1 MAPTLDQATLDQ
13 AALDSLIKS
22 ERRYRRLFETARDGI
37 LLVDAESGAIQ
48 AANPYICGL
57 LLRSEESIIGD
68 YLWELGPLKDVIPSK
83 ANFLELQQKKY
94 IRYEDMPLETP
105 AGKVVHVEF
114 ISNVYAEGDSNIIQ
128 CNIRDVSERFE
139 SKRKLEH
146 YYQTLRTI
154 NTCNTSLVHSTSE
167 RALSDGICKALV
179 VEGRYAATWVG
190 LLDHTDEMTT
200 LQPISAAGIGLA
212 ALPKSI
218 TIDEMSAHDVLS
230 RVVAMQVPII
240 LDNPIGEQRLPSE
253 ITAIIDRENYQS
265 CAVIPV
271 LVGEQLSGVLCVLS
285 IEANRFDQDSVDLLS
300 DLARDMGFGL
310 SDIRIRVEHAAN
322 QRRLLSSFDEAIAA
336 IATTTELRDPYT
348 AGHQARV
355 AELAKAIAEEMG
367 LSQEIQATVLMAGEV
382 HDIGK
387 IQVPAEILSH
397 PGHLTPAQFEIIK
410 MHPLAGYNIL
420 KEISFTQPI
429 AEIVKQHHE
438 RLDGSG
444 YPDGLMGQDIL
455 IEAQIIGV
463 ADTVEAM
470 ASHRPYRPGLGLE
483 PALAE
488 IAKQKGKAFNPEAV
502 DACIRLFK
510 EKNYALTPV

>member
-1 MAPTLDQATLDQ
+1 MVTKLSQAKLDL
-13 AALDSLIKS
+13 LIRS

-37 LLVDAESGAIQ
+37 LLVDADTGQIQ

-57 LLRSEESIIGD
+57 LLRSQESIVGD
-68 YLWELGPLKDVIPSK
+68 YLWELGPLKDVISSK
-83 ANFLELQQKKY
+83 ANFLELQQQKY

-154 NTCNTSLVHSTSE
+154 NKCNMSLVHSTSE
-167 RALSDGICKALV
+167 SALSDGICKALV
-179 VEGRYAATWVG
+179 VEGRYAAAWVG
-190 LLDHTDEMTT
+190 LIDPTSKTPT
-200 LQPISAAGIGLA
+200 IRPISAAGIGLSV
-212 ALPKSI
+212 LPSSMN
-218 TIDEMSAHDVLS
+218 IDAVSTHDTLS
-230 RVVAMQVPII
+230 RVVAMQAAVV
-240 LDNPIGEQRLPSE
+240 LENPIRAQLLPSGF
-253 ITAIIDRENYQS
+253 TAIIDREGYS
-265 CAVIPV
+265 SGAVIPV
-271 LVGEQLSGVLCVLS
+271 VAGKQISGVLCVFS
-285 IEANRFDQDSVDLLS
+285 AKADRFDQDAIDLLS
-300 DLARDMGFGL
+300 DLARDLGFGL
-310 SDIRIRVEHAAN
+310 SDIRIRAEHAAN
-322 QRRLLSSFDEAIAA
+322 QQRLLSSFDEAISA

-355 AELAKAIAEEMG
+355 ADLAKAIAEEMG

-429 AEIVKQHHE
+429 ADIVKQHHE

-444 YPDGLMGQDIL
+444 YPEGLVGKDIL

-470 ASHRPYRPGLGLE
+470 ASHRPYRAGLGLDA
-483 PALAE
+483 ALAE
-488 IAKQKGKAFNPEAV
+488 VLAQKGKGFNPDAV
-502 DACIRLFK
+502 DACMRLFK
-510 EKNYALTPV
+510 EKNYRLSTV